1 MRKLLNTSIAY
12 AIAALVCG
20 VFYREFTRWNGYTQT
35 TALGRLHVH
44 LLVLGTLFFLVL
56 ALWDKGGHLTARP
69 RFGACFVLYN
79 AGLIVTVGAMAARGV
94 TQVLAVKLTSGA
106 DAALSGIAGLGHI
119 ALGVGLLLMLLLVK
133 RTALKNKESK

>member
-1 MRKLLNTSIAY
+1 MNENSRRRI
-12 AIAALVCG
+12 
-20 VFYREFTRWNGYTQT
+20 
-35 TALGRLHVH
+35 GR
-44 LLVLGTLFFLVL
+44 F
-56 ALWDKGGHLTARP
+56 

-79 AGLIVTVGAMAARGV
+79 AGLIVAVGAMAARGV